1 MPTSTETGHAK
12 NVANF
17 ENLILFCTGYSA
29 TYNPSKSSI
38 KLTALNPQLT
48 DARAAINDVTQKVT
62 TFNIAINKRQDL
74 FKNLKPLS
82 TRIINALA
90 ATDASDK
97 TIEDA
102 KSFNKKIQGSKAK
115 KKTTEAPDP
124 NNPPLPDPKTISTSQ
139 QSYDQ
144 LKEHFSKLI
153 SLLASEPSYTPNET
167 DLQLATLNALLSDM
181 QAANTNVSNSYVEIS
196 NSRISR
202 DQILYAENTGL
213 YNTAMEIKKYI
224 KSLFGA
230 TSPQYKQIGGIKF
243 TKVKKVKRNE
253 LLYL

>member
-115 KKTTEAPDP
+115 KKTTDP
-124 NNPPLPDPKTISTSQ
+124 IIIPPLGGAGGGTPLPDPKTISTSQ

-181 QAANTNVSNSYVEIS
+181 QVANTNVSNSYVEIS

-202 DQILYAENTGL
+202 DQALYAENTGL
-213 YNTAMEIKKYI
+213 YDTAMEIKKYI

-243 TKVKKVKRNE
+243 TKVKK
-253 LLYL
+253 